1 MPKPIFTGNALLD
14 KLASGPYVNN
24 PNYNPKTKAGRSQ
37 PSVLVNTAAGE
48 VHGGAVSK
56 TSEATRKIAYTF
68 NDTGADLEQIKRDE
82 ELGITYSPYNTEE
95 ELNHARSEKQSAA
108 AQFGNFVERAVYGEM
123 VLGTLEGLGDI
134 VDGVANI
141 ATQGDWGQSGWS
153 KYWQDVKQEN
163 EDKHKIYQYN
173 PGESFA
179 WNDFGWWMENAVST
193 ATTVSLMLP
202 AAGWA
207 KAIGLAGKVTNADKA
222 LNWATRGISKG
233 ILRAASKAP
242 LAKEFSALKNIDN
255 TANKMTNLLKANGEI
270 MGTAFLSRSGE
281 NMMEA
286 NQTYQETYESSKK
299 NLDSMND
306 IEFTKLV
313 QRNPEF
319 ANMSKDDIAKEI
331 AKKSMM
337 KTFYNDY
344 WMLAMDIP
352 QYKALGSLWKGTG
365 MRATSIGE
373 RIAAENVKRKLAGK
387 TEEELIKNTFKNR
400 LKYDL
405 VENIKNPLSTWG
417 ALELGEGFE
426 EGFQGIQ
433 QEKGKAVASKYF
445 DPNFTE
451 RSLNSYLN
459 DSSIWE
465 QAFWGAV
472 GGIVFKHAGK
482 AVKSGIHKAEAAY
495 KKKYMTADEY
505 EKWKKTDDEIAI
517 AELNGITSSAAQ
529 FAQEMSDINDGKN
542 PYEYKR
548 DVSTGM
554 PIIKNDQYQN
564 AELNEDE
571 KELLK
576 QDALRKFIDNMS
588 FTAIDRG
595 NFDLVK
601 DIIGSTEFDKYLK
614 DKGTNI
620 TENDNLLSQQI
631 VRRMNMIDTY
641 YSTAISNFNAL
652 NDKTNPYATRAAAQ
666 DVARKQLNSDELDE
680 MLNNIEYKLGQIT
693 PKDTDYSRYS
703 DKELYGKVNKIIN
716 QIVTNNAEIE
726 EQYKNKQISKSVR
739 DTKINQNNKY
749 INSLTKFVANNTEKG
764 MMEDV
769 KTKLKNITNNESL
782 AADFNKWYSDYLN
795 FVNEQFGENP
805 YDIPGKEVDN
815 TLSQKHQAL
824 ISKVFVDAEIPINQ
838 KDFTNIYNEYIDA
851 FDQYRQNK
859 LNSYI
864 EDIKKYLKDAENL
877 DEAIDKLY
885 AENTGNKSLDKKI
898 MALKFGY
905 ADAENQMYSLT
916 NAMRHGKI
924 QEFIKELKGEQNK
937 AQASSNDAAEKGDL
951 PSEKELTPDPETKK
965 EDAEQKQEEEP
976 REEMNL
982 STGEETQQTQVV
994 DDAEEGQPNPNVV
1007 NQLFNALQKQRA
1019 KKEQPTQIEEEQPQ
1033 LTQAEKEDNNLITE
1047 EEKVNVL
1054 SNSLSGNKQTQKINI
1069 DEDDVSNYKPE
1080 DTVSFEDIEKYNFDN
1095 AIGSI
1100 IDKTFFTDGNLLK
1113 SIIKDYEN
1121 GNKDSL
1127 IKYIDN
1133 LIKNIDI
1140 PEKYYDWAV
1149 SRIIYNIVSKIN
1161 SYKELLSDPQ
1171 RKARMGELAKAIIFK
1186 VDEKTA
1192 SKYSNTEILNGAALN
1207 EVIENFLANYSIW
1220 IDNNTQIDEN
1230 GNPKN
1235 IINLN
1240 DLFTYLLEDD
1250 SISTQEI
1257 EQVINNMF
1265 EYIAT
1270 QNGNK
1275 YIFTGLD
1282 VLNNKDNYE
1291 QYLNML
1297 RQEKQKIIA
1306 ERNQL
1311 HIGMLKNYSYDDINN
1326 PKQIDNIPDNY
1337 NDILIKVARGEA
1349 NVTCRFDEKS
1359 LHVIYEAHYTDEDG
1373 TKRTSPI
1380 AIMATINMSPDG
1392 NRYMP
1397 KRAING
1403 FTNVAYGNNGTPR
1416 LNNYNFFI
1424 NLINHDDANFKE
1436 LFDAIANYFYNQVLI
1451 SAKAN
1456 KKLINIRDANAELIK
1471 LRATVENSVR
1481 NNEIFKQVVNP
1492 ANPKY
1497 IYNLYGLNE
1506 EKDHIINFVE
1516 DVGSI
1521 LFFDLRS
1528 KGTMLNS
1535 GQFEN
1540 AHFDKK
1546 TMLESFKLWNESVY
1560 QNYKYTYE
1568 LQKKIEDANSSIDVN
1583 VNIPLYILP
1592 NTLKEGE
1599 PRINIG
1605 DNTHS
1610 PSTFVYIDSNHH
1622 MRNEKNEDLGVYY
1635 GDAGVYSMGFL
1646 VYNKDGTKYID
1657 FIQNRQQLN
1666 KEVNEKLKQYFIN
1679 TLVAEQFN
1687 KDKSANA
1694 TETFEN
1700 LGKKFADIFG
1710 GNQKE
1715 HDFKTLYHFG
1725 NVHGSFSTVNGL
1737 FRLYQE
1743 GTDKI
1748 LMTIYKYDVSREN
1761 QTKTDVSTAIKVV
1774 MPDTGEHFYINGND
1788 YKWYKTED
1796 KDISTDEDRNKKKIA
1811 YDKFVKLNKLINYIF
1826 DDVSFNKTTDGFTG
1840 TTKRN
1845 GSTIFNKSDGKFHT
1859 TFDNQTYNNYADF
1872 LIKNRAF
1879 DSNLN
1884 GHKGFVKGVP
1894 MAQRMSVNLSYKE
1907 KPNLTSNNAVSD
1919 ILFNDNIT
1927 RKTIPTKDVLKAAG
1941 VNDDVI
1947 KTLNK
1952 FVTKVVIP
1960 VDSKDEDTT
1969 RAFYKKNNKGGIYIT
1984 QQGAMEMNGQPIN
1997 AIRIILHENI
2007 HRALNNKKEYNQRQY
2022 NRIINDIDSLKQY
2035 TLTQL
2040 QSDIDNTDNQ
2050 NEKQKYQNIYNL
2062 LNKYNKNNST
2072 KEIEIEEFIAES
2084 LTQPVIIKYLNN
2096 TNYKESTNIDEI
2108 AQNKKSILQKLMDIL
2123 LNLFEINDNI
2133 NKSSI
2138 LAKEYEILGNKLAV
2152 QNDISSKKTKVN
2164 RTKKKMQDAQA
2175 NQANKEKT
2183 VKTNNS
2189 PVKGTFQLNDTL
2201 PAYREETKDDTI
2213 ETIDSNIE
2221 KTISNDTSVSP
2232 INTTVNLE
2240 QLNEAEKTIN
2250 KIEEYFE
2257 SRVKRSDNFAEDHTY
2272 YLDDNIPIDTS
2283 VTQSIHGKKEID
2295 PQWGVIASTLGNT
2308 VDDSCR
2314 LYFDNRQ
2321 ELIDDNHVIPNYN
2334 ESFIDIEGM
2343 PQMPNSKGQLIN
2355 DIRKIEKYL
2364 DNKFGAGHYKV
2375 ITREF
2380 PIAGRIKINGEFSTV
2395 AGTMDMV
2402 VITDDG
2408 NIHIYDFKT
2417 NRINNNTNEKQIM
2430 NPTKVEGYAKQLNI
2444 YKQLIVHNFPELK
2457 DKVKIEGL
2465 IVFNTE
2471 YPAPSNTI
2479 KYSKNVNNEIL
2490 VNGDKLLNSGAY
2502 KAPYFTENFEED
2514 NFISI
2519 QDITG
2524 IEEEIADLPVKDKIE
2539 EKINDNDAET
2549 EASDNSIVT
2558 TESLDEEDLFND
2570 NVPFA
2575 DTELLQDTIDTD
2587 VFNNQTDVEIYVN
2600 AINQDNTNDSYGI
2613 QFANNMDAL
2622 ILSYPAPFR
2631 DSLQRSLANNELQYV
2646 CS

>member
-14 KLASGPYVNN
+14 KLASGPYVSN
-24 PNYNPKTKAGRSQ
+24 PNYNPKTKAGKSQ

-68 NDTGADLEQIKRDE
+68 NDTGVDLEQIKRDE
-82 ELGITYSPYNTEE
+82 ELGITFSPYNTEE
-95 ELNHARSEKQSAA
+95 ELNQTRAEKQSAA
-108 AQFGNFVERAVYGEM
+108 AKFGNFIERSVYGEM

-141 ATQGDWGQSGWS
+141 ATQGKWGQSGWS

-163 EDKHKIYQYN
+163 EDKYKIYQYN

-207 KAIGLAGKVTNADKA
+207 KAIGLAGKVTKADKL
-222 LNWATRGISKG
+222 LNWATRGMSKG

-242 LAKEFSALKNIDN
+242 LAKEFSALRNIDN
-255 TANKMTNLLKANGEI
+255 TANKMNNFLKANGEI

-286 NQTYQETYESSKK
+286 NQTYQETYESSKR
-299 NLDSMND
+299 NLDNMNNV
-306 IEFTKLV
+306 EFNKLI

-400 LKYDL
+400 LKYGL
-405 VENIKNPLSTWG
+405 IENIKNPLSTWTT
-417 ALELGEGFE
+417 LELGEGFE

-465 QAFWGAV
+465 QAFWGAI

-482 AVKSGIHKAEAAY
+482 GIKSAAHKAETTY
-495 KKKYMTADEY
+495 KKKHMTADEY

-554 PIIKNDQYQN
+554 PIIKSGQYQN

-576 QDALRKFIDNMS
+576 QDALKKFIDNMS

-595 NFDLVK
+595 NFDLIK

-614 DKGTNI
+614 DKGADI
-620 TENDNLLSQQI
+620 TQNDNLLSQQI
-631 VRRMNMIDTY
+631 VGRMNMIDTY

-652 NDKTNPYATRAAAQ
+652 NNKTNPYAVRAAAQ

-693 PKDTDYSRYS
+693 PKGANYSRYN
-703 DKELYGKVNKIIN
+703 DKELYGKINNIINKI
-716 QIVTNNAEIE
+716 VANNENIE
-726 EQYKNKQISKSVR
+726 EQYTNKQISKSVR

-764 MMEDV
+764 MMEDI
-769 KTKLKNITNNESL
+769 KNKLKNITNDESL
-782 AADFNKWYSDYLN
+782 ATDFNKWYTDYIN
-795 FVNEQFGENP
+795 FVNDNFSQYA
-805 YDIPGKEVDN
+805 YDVPGIEIDK

-824 ISKVFVDAEIPINQ
+824 ISKVFIDAEIPINQ

-851 FDQYRQNK
+851 FDQYRINK

-864 EDIKKYLKDAENL
+864 EDIKKYLKDAKNL
-877 DEAIDKLY
+877 DDAVERLY
-885 AENTGNKSLDKKI
+885 AENTGDKNLDKKI

-905 ADAENQMYSLT
+905 VNVENQTYSIT
-916 NAMRHGKI
+916 NALRHGKI
-924 QEFIKELKGEQNK
+924 QNFIETLKGEQNK
-937 AQASSNDAAEKGDL
+937 AQASSNDAIEKGDL
-951 PSEKELTPDPETKK
+951 PSEKEVTPKPETNK
-965 EDAEQKQEEEP
+965 EDTEQNQEKESKETNP
-976 REEMNL
+976 
-982 STGEETQQTQVV
+982 STGEETQPKQVV
-994 DDAEEGQPNPNVV
+994 DNAEEEQVNPNAV
-1007 NQLFNALQKQRA
+1007 NILLNALQANQTQEETFKQV
-1019 KKEQPTQIEEEQPQ
+1019 
-1033 LTQAEKEDNNLITE
+1033 EKETPQSIQTE
-1047 EEKVNVL
+1047 EENNTLISEKEKVNLL
-1054 SNSLSGNKQTQKINI
+1054 SDILAGPKSTQKINI
-1069 DEDDVSNYKPE
+1069 DAEIDSNNVPIN
-1080 DTVSFEDIEKYNFDN
+1080 TVSLEEIKGVEFDK
-1095 AIGSI
+1095 AIDTI
-1100 IDKTFFTDGNLLK
+1100 IINTFFTDGNLLK
-1113 SIIKDYEN
+1113 RIIDEYKN
-1121 GNKDSL
+1121 NNRDSL
-1127 IKYIDN
+1127 INYIDN
-1133 LIKNIDI
+1133 LIKQINI
-1140 PEKYYDWAV
+1140 PEKDYDWAV
-1149 SRIIYNIVSKIN
+1149 ERIFNNIVAKIN
-1161 SYKELLSDPQ
+1161 SFEVLLSDPQ
-1171 RKARMGELAKAIIFK
+1171 RKARMGELAKAVIFK

-1192 SKYSNTEILNGAALN
+1192 NKYSISELLNNKALN
-1207 EVIENFLANYSIW
+1207 EVIENFFEKYNKLIENNSI
-1220 IDNNTQIDEN
+1220 IDKD
-1230 GNPKN
+1230 GNIKN
-1235 IINLN
+1235 VINLN

-1257 EQVINNMF
+1257 EQVINNIF

-1270 QNGNK
+1270 KNGER
-1275 YIFTGLD
+1275 YVFTGLD
-1282 VLNNKDNYE
+1282 ILNNKDNYQ

-1297 RQEKQKIIA
+1297 RQERQKIIA
-1306 ERNQL
+1306 ERNKL
-1311 HIGMLKNYSYDDINN
+1311 HIGMLKNYSYDGFNN
-1326 PKQIDNIPDNY
+1326 PEQINNIPDNY
-1337 NDILIKVARGEA
+1337 NDILVKIARGEA

-1359 LHVIYEAHYTDEDG
+1359 LHIIYEAHYTNKDG
-1373 TKRTSPI
+1373 IKRKSPI
-1380 AIMATINMSPDG
+1380 AIMATIDISPDG

-1397 KRAING
+1397 KRELNG
-1403 FTNVAYGNNGTPR
+1403 FNNVVYGNNGYPR
-1416 LNNYNFFI
+1416 LNNYDFFV
-1424 NLINHDDANFKE
+1424 NLINHNDANFKE
-1436 LFDAIANYFYNQVLI
+1436 LFDAIADYFYNQVLI
-1451 SAKAN
+1451 SAKVN
-1456 KKLINIRDANAELIK
+1456 KKLIDIKEANKELLK
-1471 LRATVENSVR
+1471 LRTTVENVVR
-1481 NNEIFKQVVNP
+1481 NNEIFKQITNPVNP
-1492 ANPKY
+1492 KH
-1497 IYNLYGLNE
+1497 LYTLYDLNG
-1506 EKDHIINFVE
+1506 EKNHIINFVE

-1521 LFFDLRS
+1521 LFFELRS
-1528 KGTMLNS
+1528 KGAILTS

-1568 LQKKIEDANSSIDVN
+1568 LQKKLKDANSSIDIS

-1592 NTLKEGE
+1592 NVLKKGE
-1599 PRINIG
+1599 SRINIG
-1605 DNTHS
+1605 DNTHD

-1622 MRNEKNEDLGVYY
+1622 IRNEKGEDLYSYSGNE
-1635 GDAGVYSMGFL
+1635 GIYSMGFL

-1666 KEVNEKLKQYFIN
+1666 KDTNQKLKKYFID
-1679 TLVAEQFN
+1679 TLVAEQFK
-1687 KDKSANA
+1687 KDTSADA

-1700 LGKKFADIFG
+1700 LGKKLSDIFG

-1725 NVHGSFSTVNGL
+1725 NVHGSFSTNNGI

-1743 GTDKI
+1743 HTDKI
-1748 LMTIYKYDVSREN
+1748 LMTVFKYNNTKEN
-1761 QTKTDVSTAIKVV
+1761 QKNTEPSTAISF
-1774 MPDTGEHFYINGND
+1774 MDMDTNKLININGND
-1788 YKWYKTED
+1788 YYYYKLSKEEAK
-1796 KDISTDEDRNKKKIA
+1796 KDNNTYNNYNKAIKKFI
-1811 YDKFVKLNKLINYIF
+1811 KLNNLIDYIF
-1826 DDVSFNKTTDGFTG
+1826 NDVSFNKTIDGFTG
-1840 TTKRN
+1840 ITRR
-1845 GSTIFNKSDGKFHT
+1845 GSYTLFNKENGKFNT
-1859 TFDNQTYNNYADF
+1859 LFDGQTYDSYADF

-1884 GHKGFVKGVP
+1884 GHKGFVKSVP
-1894 MAQRMSVNLSYKE
+1894 MAQRMSVNLTYKE
-1907 KPNLTSNNAVSD
+1907 KMNITSNNAVSD

-1927 RKTIPTKDVLKAAG
+1927 RKTIPTKNVLKAAG
-1941 VNDDVI
+1941 VNDEII
-1947 KTLNK
+1947 KILNP
-1952 FVTKVVIP
+1952 FITKVVQP
-1960 VDSKDEDTT
+1960 VDSKEGDTIK
-1969 RAFYKKNNKGGIYIT
+1969 AFYKKNNTGGVYIT
-1984 QQGAMEMNGQPIN
+1984 QQGAMEMNGQSTN

-2007 HRALNNKKEYNQRQY
+2007 HRALNTKEKYSPKQY
-2022 NRIINDIDSLKQY
+2022 NRIVGDIDSLKQF
-2035 TLTQL
+2035 TLEQL
-2040 QSDIDNTDNQ
+2040 QSDINNTDNQ
-2050 NEKQKYQNIYNL
+2050 SEKQKYQKIYNL
-2062 LNKYNKNNST
+2062 LNKYNKDNST
-2072 KEIEIEEFIAES
+2072 KEIEIEEFITES
-2084 LTQPVIIKYLNN
+2084 LTQPLIIKYLNN
-2096 TNYKESTNIDEI
+2096 TNYFEITNIDEI
-2108 AQNKKSILQKLMDIL
+2108 AQSKKSILQKLMDIL
-2123 LNLFEINDNI
+2123 LNLFGINDNI

-2138 LAKEYEILGNKLAV
+2138 LAKEYEILGKYLTTK
-2152 QNDISSKKTKVN
+2152 NDISSKKNNTN
-2164 RTKKKMQDAQA
+2164 RTK
-2175 NQANKEKT
+2175 NKIKNTQRKQNNVEEENKAVPEET
-2183 VKTNNS
+2183 NKINNS
-2189 PVKGTFQLNDTL
+2189 PVKGTSQIN
-2201 PAYREETKDDTI
+2201 
-2213 ETIDSNIE
+2213 
-2221 KTISNDTSVSP
+2221 TSV
-2232 INTTVNLE
+2232 NLKK
-2240 QLNEAEKTIN
+2240 LNEAEKAIN
-2250 KIEEYFE
+2250 DVEEYFK
-2257 SRVKRSDNFAEDHTY
+2257 SRVKRSDNFAENHTY
-2272 YLDDNIPIDTS
+2272 YLDNDIPIDIS
-2283 VTQSIHGKKEID
+2283 VTQSIHGKQEID
-2295 PQWGVIASTLGNT
+2295 PQWGVVALTLGNI

-2314 LYFDNRQ
+2314 LYFDNKQ
-2321 ELIDDNHVIPNYN
+2321 ELINDSHVIPNYD
-2334 ESFIDIEGM
+2334 ESFIDIDGIPKM
-2343 PQMPNSKGQLIN
+2343 DNRKGRLID

-2380 PIAGRIKINGEFSTV
+2380 PIAGRIKINEEWKTV
-2395 AGTMDMV
+2395 AGTMDMIV
-2402 VITDDG
+2402 LTDDG

-2417 NRINNNTNEKQIM
+2417 NRINGIIDKNQMM
-2430 NPTKVEGYAKQLNI
+2430 NSKKVKSYTKQLNI
-2444 YKQLIVHNFPELK
+2444 YKQLIVHNFPKLK

-2471 YPAPSNTI
+2471 YPAPSDTI
-2479 KYSKNVNNEIL
+2479 KYSKNANNEIL
-2490 VNGDKLLNSGAY
+2490 VNNDKLLNISDY
-2502 KAPYFTENFEED
+2502 KAPFISENFKED
-2514 NFISI
+2514 NFIPI
-2519 QDITG
+2519 QDIND
-2524 IEEEIADLPVKDKIE
+2524 IEEEIDALPVKAYKNKIE
-2539 EKINDNDAET
+2539 EKTSDTEVKKEEQNDDIITMEYLENEELMNDDILLA
-2549 EASDNSIVT
+2549 A
-2558 TESLDEEDLFND
+2558 
-2570 NVPFA
+2570 
-2575 DTELLQDTIDTD
+2575 TELLQDVTETD
-2587 VFNNQTDVEIYVN
+2587 LFSGQTDVEIYVD
-2600 AINQDNTNDSYGI
+2600 AINQDNTNDSYGV
-2613 QFANNMDAL
+2613 QFANNMEAL

-2631 DSLQRSLANNELQYV
+2631 DSLRHSLANNELQYV

>member
-1 MPKPIFTGNALLD
+1 MPNPIYTGNALLD
-14 KLASGPYVNN
+14 KLSSGPYVNN

-68 NDTGADLEQIKRDE
+68 NDTDTDLEQIKRDE
-82 ELGITYSPYNTEE
+82 ELGITFSPYNTEE

-108 AQFGNFVERAVYGEM
+108 AQFGNFLERATYGEM

-134 VDGVANI
+134 VDGIANL
-141 ATQGDWGQSGWS
+141 ATQGEWGQSAWS

-202 AAGWA
+202 AAGWV
-207 KAIGLAGKVTNADKA
+207 KAIGFAGKLARADKV

-242 LAKEFSALKNIDN
+242 LAKEFSALRNIDN
-255 TANKMTNLLKANGEI
+255 TANKMTNFLKANGEI

-286 NQTYQETYESSKK
+286 NQTYQETYDSSKR
-299 NLDSMND
+299 NLNNMND
-306 IEFTKLV
+306 VEFNKLI

-373 RIAAENVKRKLAGK
+373 RITAENVKRKLAGA
-387 TEEELIKNTFKNR
+387 TEKELIKNTFKNR
-400 LKYDL
+400 LKYGL

-433 QEKGKAVASKYF
+433 QERGKAVASKYF

-465 QAFWGAV
+465 QAFWGAI
-472 GGIVFKHAGK
+472 GGIVFKHAGD
-482 AVKSGIHKAEAAY
+482 AIKSGAHKAEAAY
-495 KKKYMTADEY
+495 KKKHMSADEY
-505 EKWKKTDDEIAI
+505 DKWKKTDDEIAI

-554 PIIKNDQYQN
+554 PIIKNGQYQN

-576 QDALRKFIDNMS
+576 QDALKKFIDNMS

-614 DKGTNI
+614 DKGADI
-620 TENDNLLSQQI
+620 TKNDNLLSQQI
-631 VRRMNMIDTY
+631 VRRMDMIDTY

-652 NDKTNPYATRAAAQ
+652 DSKTNPYATRAAAQ

-693 PKDTDYSRYS
+693 PKDADYSRYS
-703 DKELYGKVNKIIN
+703 NKELYGKVNKIIN
-716 QIVTNNAEIE
+716 QIIANNEAIE
-726 EQYKNKQISKSVR
+726 EQYNNKQISKSVR

-749 INSLTKFVANNTEKG
+749 INNLTKFAANNTEKG
-764 MMEDV
+764 MMEDI
-769 KTKLKNITNNESL
+769 KTKLKNITNDKNL
-782 AADFNKWYSDYLN
+782 ATDFNKWYADYLN

-805 YDIPGKEVDN
+805 YDVPGNEVNN

-838 KDFTNIYNEYIDA
+838 KDFTDIYNEYIDA
-851 FDQYRQNK
+851 FDKYRINK

-864 EDIKKYLKDAENL
+864 EDIKKYLKDSENL
-877 DEAIDKLY
+877 DEAIDRLY

-905 ADAENQMYSLT
+905 ANAENQMYSIT

-924 QEFIKELKGEQNK
+924 QEYIKELKGEQNK
-937 AQASSNDAAEKGDL
+937 SQASSNDAAEKGDL
-951 PSEKELTPDPETKK
+951 LSEKELTPAPENI
-965 EDAEQKQEEEP
+965 KQEQEEKAK
-976 REEMNL
+976 EETNL
-982 STGEETQQTQVV
+982 STGKETQQDQVV
-994 DDAEEGQPNPNVV
+994 DNAEEKQPNPNDV
-1007 NQLFNALQKQRA
+1007 NTLLNALQGQQAEEEKPQQTQEETNQQ
-1019 KKEQPTQIEEEQPQ
+1019 KQIEE
-1033 LTQAEKEDNNLITE
+1033 D
-1047 EEKVNVL
+1047 NVL
-1054 SNSLSGNKQTQKINI
+1054 INEQKKVDLLSGVLNGPRQTQKVNI
-1069 DEDDVSNYKPE
+1069 DEEVNPNDAPINTISLEEIKK
-1080 DTVSFEDIEKYNFDN
+1080 SNFDN
-1095 AIGSI
+1095 AIGTI

-1113 SIIKDYEN
+1113 NIIDEYKN
-1121 GNKDSL
+1121 GNRDSL

-1133 LIKNIDI
+1133 IIKQINIS
-1140 PEKYYDWAV
+1140 EKDYNWAV
-1149 SRIIYNIVSKIN
+1149 ARIFDNIIAKIN
-1161 SYKELLSDPQ
+1161 SYQILLEDPT

-1192 SKYSNTEILNGAALN
+1192 DKYSNTELLSGKALN
-1207 EVIENFLANYSIW
+1207 EVIENFLADYSIW
-1220 IDNNTQIDEN
+1220 IDNTMQVDEN
-1230 GNPKN
+1230 GNTKSV
-1235 IINLN
+1235 INLN

-1250 SISTQEI
+1250 TIDVREI
-1257 EQVINNMF
+1257 EEIMNNMF

-1270 QNGNK
+1270 KNGDR
-1275 YIFTGLD
+1275 YVFTGLD
-1282 VLNNKDNYE
+1282 ILNNKDNYD
-1291 QYLNML
+1291 QYINML
-1297 RQEKQKIIA
+1297 RQERQKIVG

-1311 HIGMLKNYSYDDINN
+1311 HIGMLKNYSYDEKNN
-1326 PKQIDNIPDNY
+1326 PEAIGNIPDNY
-1337 NDILIKVARGEA
+1337 NDILVKVARGEA
-1349 NVTCRFDEKS
+1349 TTTCRFDEKGT
-1359 LHVIYEAHYTDEDG
+1359 HIIYEAHYTDENG
-1373 TKRTSPI
+1373 EKKTSPI
-1380 AIMATINMSPDG
+1380 AIMTTVNISSDG

-1397 KRAING
+1397 KKEING
-1403 FTNVAYGNNGTPR
+1403 FTNVVYGNNGNHR
-1416 LNNYNFFI
+1416 LNNYNFFV
-1424 NLINHDDANFKE
+1424 NLINHDDANYKE
-1436 LFDAIANYFYNQVLI
+1436 LFDAIANYFYNQI
-1451 SAKAN
+1451 FIGAKVN
-1456 KKLINIRDANAELIK
+1456 KKLISLVDANKELIK
-1471 LRATVENSVR
+1471 LKETVENIVK
-1481 NNEIFKQVVNP
+1481 NNEIFKQVTNP
-1492 ANPKY
+1492 TNPKY
-1497 IYNLYGLNE
+1497 IYNLYGLNGN
-1506 EKDHIINFVE
+1506 KNHIINFIE

-1528 KGTMLNS
+1528 KGTILNS

-1568 LQKKIEDANSSIDVN
+1568 LQKKIQDKNSSIGIDI
-1583 VNIPLYILP
+1583 NIPLYVLP
-1592 NTLKEGE
+1592 NTLTKDEK
-1599 PRINIG
+1599 RINIG
-1605 DNTHS
+1605 DDTHD
-1610 PSTFVYIDSNHH
+1610 PSTFIYIDTDYHIK
-1622 MRNEKNEDLGVYY
+1622 NEKGEDLGKYS

-1657 FIQNRQQLN
+1657 FIQDGQQLN
-1666 KEVNEKLKQYFIN
+1666 QETNHQLKKYFMNILIN
-1679 TLVAEQFN
+1679 EQFN
-1687 KDKSANA
+1687 KDISKKAS
-1694 TETFEN
+1694 ETFEAIGRK
-1700 LGKKFADIFG
+1700 LADIFG

-1715 HDFKTLYHFG
+1715 HNFKTLYRFG
-1725 NVHGSFSTVNGL
+1725 NVHGSYSTNNGL
-1737 FRLYQE
+1737 FRLYKAN
-1743 GTDKI
+1743 TDKI
-1748 LMTIYKYDVSREN
+1748 LFTLYSRNVTQEN
-1761 QTKTDVSTAIKVV
+1761 QNRPTASNAIRFI
-1774 MPDTGEHFYINGND
+1774 DIDAGQEITINGAD
-1788 YKWYKTED
+1788 YTYYIMTEKQIKENSNNYNLHNQAVEKFRKLKT
-1796 KDISTDEDRNKKKIA
+1796 
-1811 YDKFVKLNKLINYIF
+1811 FINYVF
-1826 DDVSFNKTTDGFTG
+1826 SDVSFNKTTDGFTG
-1840 TTKRN
+1840 TTRRGK
-1845 GSTIFNKSDGKFHT
+1845 STLFNKENGKFNT
-1859 TFDNQTYNNYADF
+1859 TFDGKTYDSFADF
-1872 LIKNRAF
+1872 LIQNRAF
-1879 DSNLN
+1879 TSNLN
-1884 GHKGFVKGVP
+1884 GHKGFVKGIP
-1894 MAQRMSVNLSYKE
+1894 MAQRMSVNLAYKE
-1907 KPNLTSNNAVSD
+1907 KMNITSNNAVSD

-1941 VNDDVI
+1941 VDEAII
-1947 KTLNK
+1947 KIIEP
-1952 FVTKVVIP
+1952 FITKVVKP
-1960 VDSKDEDTT
+1960 VDSKNGDTI
-1969 RAFYKKNNKGGIYIT
+1969 RAFYKKNTVGGVHIT
-1984 QQGAMEMNGQPIN
+1984 QYGAMEMNGNPTN

-2007 HRALNNKKEYNQRQY
+2007 HRALNTKALYNKTQY
-2022 NRIINDIDSLKQY
+2022 NRIVKDIDSLKQY
-2035 TLTQL
+2035 TLKQL
-2040 QSDIDNTDNQ
+2040 QLDINNTDNQ
-2050 NEKQKYQNIYNL
+2050 KEKDNYQKIYNI
-2062 LNKYNKNNST
+2062 LNKYNDKNSS

-2084 LTQPVIIKYLNN
+2084 LTQPIIIKYLNN
-2096 TNYKESTNIDEI
+2096 TNYKEDTNIDEI
-2108 AQNKKSILQKLMDIL
+2108 AQSNKSILQKLMDIIL
-2123 LNLFEINDNI
+2123 KLFGINDNI

-2138 LAKEYEILGNKLAV
+2138 LAKEYEILGNKLAIKK
-2152 QNDISSKKTKVN
+2152 NISSKENNTN
-2164 RTKKKMQDAQA
+2164 RTK
-2175 NQANKEKT
+2175 NKIQNTQRKQNNIKEENKAVPEET
-2183 VKTNNS
+2183 NKINNS
-2189 PVKGTFQLNDTL
+2189 PVEGTPN
-2201 PAYREETKDDTI
+2201 P
-2213 ETIDSNIE
+2213 N
-2221 KTISNDTSVSP
+2221 TS
-2232 INTTVNLE
+2232 VNLE
-2240 QLNEAEKTIN
+2240 KLNEAEDAVN
-2250 KIEEYFE
+2250 KIEEYFG
-2257 SRVKRSDNFAEDHTY
+2257 SRVKRSDNFAEDHVY

-2295 PQWGVIASTLGNT
+2295 SQWGIPSSSLGNA

-2314 LYFDNRQ
+2314 LYFDNKQ
-2321 ELIDDNHVIPNYN
+2321 ELFDDNHKIPNYG
-2334 ESFIDIEGM
+2334 ESFIDVEGM
-2343 PQMPNSKGQLIN
+2343 PQQYNSKGQLIN

-2380 PIAGRIKINGEFSTV
+2380 PIAGRIKINGEFQTV
-2395 AGTMDMV
+2395 AGTMDMIV
-2402 VITDDG
+2402 VTDDG

-2417 NRINNNTNEKQIM
+2417 NRTNNNTNDKNIM
-2430 NPTKVEGYAKQLNI
+2430 SPTKVEGYTKQLNI
-2444 YKQLIVHNFPELK
+2444 YKQLIVHSFPDLK

-2471 YPAPSNTI
+2471 YPAPSDTI
-2479 KYSKNVNNEIL
+2479 KYSKNA
-2490 VNGDKLLNSGAY
+2490 NGEVMLNDDLLLNNSDY
-2502 KAPYFTENFEED
+2502 KAPYIKNFEET
-2514 NFISI
+2514 NFIPI
-2519 QDITG
+2519 QDIDG
-2524 IEEEIADLPVKDKIE
+2524 IEEEIANLP
-2539 EKINDNDAET
+2539 EKNNNTTIKET
-2549 EASDNSIVT
+2549 TD
-2558 TESLDEEDLFND
+2558 DND
-2570 NVPFA
+2570 NVTNEYLNAAEEENDIDADIFA
-2575 DTELLQDTIDTD
+2575 DTELLQDSTNTD
-2587 VFNNQTDVEIYVN
+2587 IFSNQTDVEIYIDAVN
-2600 AINQDNTNDSYGI
+2600 KDNTNDSYGV
-2613 QFANNMDAL
+2613 QFANNMNAL
-2622 ILSYPAPFR
+2622 ILSYPTPFR
-2631 DSLQRSLANNELQYV
+2631 ASLQRSLANNELQYV

>member
-14 KLASGPYVNN
+14 KLSSGPYVNN

-68 NDTGADLEQIKRDE
+68 NDTDTDLEQIKRDE
-82 ELGITYSPYNTEE
+82 ELGITFSPYNTEE
-95 ELNHARSEKQSAA
+95 ELNHARTEKQSAA
-108 AQFGNFVERAVYGEM
+108 AQFGNFLERAVYGEM

-134 VDGVANI
+134 VDGVANL
-141 ATQGDWGQSGWS
+141 ATQGEWGQSGWS
-153 KYWQDVKQEN
+153 KYWQDIKQEN

-173 PGESFA
+173 PGETFA

-207 KAIGLAGKVTNADKA
+207 KAIGFAGKLAKADKA

-242 LAKEFSALKNIDN
+242 LSKEFSALRNIDN
-255 TANKMTNLLKANGEI
+255 TANKMTNFLRTNGEI

-286 NQTYQETYESSKK
+286 NQTYQETYESSKH
-299 NLDSMND
+299 NLDNMND
-306 IEFTKLV
+306 VEFNKLI

-400 LKYDL
+400 LKYGL

-433 QEKGKAVASKYF
+433 QERGKAVASKYF

-465 QAFWGAV
+465 QAFWGAI
-472 GGIVFKHAGK
+472 GGIVFKHAGE
-482 AVKSGIHKAEAAY
+482 AIKSGAHKAEAAY
-495 KKKYMTADEY
+495 KKKHMSADEY

-542 PYEYKR
+542 PYDYKR

-554 PIIKNDQYQN
+554 PIIKNGQYQN

-576 QDALRKFIDNMS
+576 QDALKKFIDNMS

-614 DKGTNI
+614 DKGADI
-620 TENDNLLSQQI
+620 TKNDNLLSQQI
-631 VRRMNMIDTY
+631 VRRMDMIDTY

-652 NDKTNPYATRAAAQ
+652 NSKTNPYATRAAAQ

-680 MLNNIEYKLGQIT
+680 TLNNIEYKLGQIT
-693 PKDTDYSRYS
+693 PKDADYSHYS
-703 DKELYGKVNKIIN
+703 DKELYGKINKIIN
-716 QIVTNNAEIE
+716 QINANNEAIE
-726 EQYKNKQISKSVR
+726 EQYNNKQISKSVR
-739 DTKINQNNKY
+739 DTKIKQNNKY

-764 MMEDV
+764 MMEDI
-769 KTKLKNITNNESL
+769 KTKLKNITNDESL
-782 AADFNKWYSDYLN
+782 DTNFNKWYTDYIN
-795 FVNEQFGENP
+795 FVNEQFKENP
-805 YDIPGKEVDN
+805 YDVPGAEVNN

-838 KDFTNIYNEYIDA
+838 KDFTDIYNEYIDA
-851 FDQYRQNK
+851 FDQYKINK

-864 EDIKKYLKDAENL
+864 EDIKKYLSDSENL
-877 DEAIDKLY
+877 DEAVDRLY

-905 ADAENQMYSLT
+905 ANPENQLYSIT

-924 QEFIKELKGEQNK
+924 QEFINELRGEQNK

-951 PSEKELTPDPETKK
+951 PSEKELTPAPEDT
-965 EDAEQKQEEEP
+965 KQEQGEKAKEET
-976 REEMNL
+976 NL
-982 STGEETQQTQVV
+982 STGKETQQTQVV
-994 DDAEEGQPNPNVV
+994 NNAEEEQLNPAIVER
-1007 NQLFNALQKQRA
+1007 LRNALQEQKAKEEASNQVKEKNPRQTQTE
-1019 KKEQPTQIEEEQPQ
+1019 KKEDTIINEQ
-1033 LTQAEKEDNNLITE
+1033 
-1047 EEKVNVL
+1047 EKVNLL
-1054 SNSLSGNKQTQKINI
+1054 SNLLNGPKQTQQINT
-1069 DEDDVSNYKPE
+1069 DEKADHDYHPENMVSLEQIKG
-1080 DTVSFEDIEKYNFDN
+1080 VNFDK
-1095 AIGSI
+1095 AIGTI
-1100 IDKTFFTDGNLLK
+1100 LAQTFFTDGSLLK
-1113 SIIKDYEN
+1113 NIINDYKN
-1121 GNKDSL
+1121 NNKDTL
-1127 IKYIDN
+1127 IKYIN
-1133 LIKNIDI
+1133 NIIAQINI
-1140 PEKYYDWAV
+1140 PEKDYKWAV
-1149 SRIIYNIVSKIN
+1149 TRIFDNIVNIIN
-1161 SYKELLSDPQ
+1161 SYRELSDDPSV
-1171 RKARMGELAKAIIFK
+1171 KERMGRLAEAIIFK
-1186 VDEKTA
+1186 VDKKTA
-1192 SKYSNTEILNGAALN
+1192 TKYSATELLDGKALN
-1207 EVIENFLANYSIW
+1207 EVIENFLTDYSIW
-1220 IDNNTQIDEN
+1220 IDNTMQVDEDGNT
-1230 GNPKN
+1230 KS

-1250 SISTQEI
+1250 TISAREI
-1257 EQVINNMF
+1257 EEVMNNMF
-1265 EYIAT
+1265 NYIAT
-1270 QNGNK
+1270 KNGDK
-1275 YIFTGLD
+1275 YVFTGLD
-1282 VLNNKDNYE
+1282 ILNNKDNYD

-1297 RQEKQKIIA
+1297 RQTRQKIIA

-1311 HIGMLKNYSYDDINN
+1311 HIGMLKNYSYDGFGD
-1326 PKQIDNIPDNY
+1326 PEGIDNIPDNY
-1337 NDILIKVARGEA
+1337 NDILLKVARGEA
-1349 NVTCRFDEKS
+1349 TTTCKLDEKG
-1359 LHVIYEAHYTDEDG
+1359 LHIIYEAHYTDENG
-1373 TKRTSPI
+1373 EKKTSPI
-1380 AIMATINMSPDG
+1380 AIMATVDMSPDG

-1397 KRAING
+1397 KKAING
-1403 FTNVAYGNNGTPR
+1403 FTNVVYGNNGNPH
-1416 LNNYNFFI
+1416 LNNYNFFY
-1424 NLINHDDANFKE
+1424 NLINRDDVNYKE

-1451 SAKAN
+1451 GAEVN
-1456 KKLINIRDANAELIK
+1456 KKLIDIKTANEKLNK
-1471 LRATVENSVR
+1471 LRTTVETAVR

-1492 ANPKY
+1492 TNPKY
-1497 IYNLYGLNE
+1497 IYNLYGLNG

-1521 LFFDLRS
+1521 LFFDLHS
-1528 KGTMLNS
+1528 KGTILNS

-1560 QNYKYTYE
+1560 DNYKYTYE
-1568 LQKKIEDANSSIDVN
+1568 LQKKLQDKNSSIGID

-1592 NTLKEGE
+1592 NTLKKDE

-1605 DNTHS
+1605 DNIHD
-1610 PSTFVYIDSNHH
+1610 PSTFVYIDTDYHIK
-1622 MRNEKNEDLGVYY
+1622 NEKGEDLGKYS

-1657 FIQNRQQLN
+1657 FIQDRQQLN
-1666 KEVNEKLKQYFIN
+1666 QEINHQLKKYFMNILIN
-1679 TLVAEQFN
+1679 EQFN
-1687 KDKSANA
+1687 KDTSKNA
-1694 TETFEN
+1694 TETFEAIGRK
-1700 LGKKFADIFG
+1700 LADIFG

-1715 HDFKTLYHFG
+1715 HNFKTLYRFG
-1725 NVHGSFSTVNGL
+1725 NVHGSYSTNNGL
-1737 FRLYQE
+1737 FRLYKAN
-1743 GTDKI
+1743 TDRI
-1748 LMTIYKYDVSREN
+1748 LFTLYSRNVTQEN
-1761 QTKTDVSTAIKVV
+1761 QNKPVPSNAIRFIDI
-1774 MPDTGEHFYINGND
+1774 DTNDEITVNGQD
-1788 YKWYKTED
+1788 YYYYTLSEEQIKQNSNNYNLHNQAVEKF
-1796 KDISTDEDRNKKKIA
+1796 KKLRT
-1811 YDKFVKLNKLINYIF
+1811 FVDYVF
-1826 DDVSFNKTTDGFTG
+1826 SDVSFNKTTDGFTG
-1840 TTKRN
+1840 NTRRGK
-1845 GSTIFNKSDGKFHT
+1845 STLFNKENGKFNT
-1859 TFDNQTYNNYADF
+1859 TFDGKTYDNFANF
-1872 LIKNRAF
+1872 LIQNRAF
-1879 DSNLN
+1879 TSNLN

-1894 MAQRMSVNLSYKE
+1894 MAQRMSVNLAYKE
-1907 KPNLTSNNAVSD
+1907 KMNITSNNAVSD

-1927 RKTIPTKDVLKAAG
+1927 RKTIPTKNVLKAAG
-1941 VNDDVI
+1941 VDEEII
-1947 KTLNK
+1947 KIIKPFITD
-1952 FVTKVVIP
+1952 KVQP
-1960 VDSKDEDTT
+1960 VNSKDGDTT
-1969 RAFYKKNNKGGIYIT
+1969 RAFYKKNNVGGIYIT
-1984 QQGAMEMNGQPIN
+1984 QYGAMEMNGNPTN

-2007 HRALNNKKEYNQRQY
+2007 HKALNTKKLYNKKQY
-2022 NRIINDIDSLKQY
+2022 DRIISDIDRLKQY
-2035 TLTQL
+2035 TLEEL
-2040 QSDIDNTDNQ
+2040 KKSINNTDNQ
-2050 NEKQKYQNIYNL
+2050 KEKENYQKIYDI
-2062 LNKYNKNNST
+2062 LNKYHDKNST

-2084 LTQPVIIKYLNN
+2084 LTQPLIIKYLNS
-2096 TNYKESTNIDEI
+2096 TNYKEDTNIDEI

-2123 LNLFEINDNI
+2123 LKLFGIDGNI

-2138 LAKEYEILGNKLAV
+2138 LAKEYEILGNKLAA
-2152 QNDISSKKTKVN
+2152 QNNISSKETKSN
-2164 RTKKKMQDAQA
+2164 RTKKKIQDTQR
-2175 NQANKEKT
+2175 KKHKKEDTTEKT
-2183 VKTNNS
+2183 NITNNS
-2189 PVKGTFQLNDTL
+2189 PVEGTNQSNNTIPVND
-2201 PAYREETKDDTI
+2201 
-2213 ETIDSNIE
+2213 E
-2221 KTISNDTSVSP
+2221 KTKSNVVETAKSNVEENTNNNTSASP
-2232 INTTVNLE
+2232 VNTTVDLE
-2240 QLNEAEKTIN
+2240 KLNEAEDTVN

-2257 SRVKRSDNFAEDHTY
+2257 TRVKRSDNFAEDHTY

-2295 PQWGVIASTLGNT
+2295 PQWGIPSSSLGNA

-2314 LYFDNRQ
+2314 LYFDNKQ
-2321 ELIDDNHVIPNYN
+2321 ELFDDNHKIPNYG
-2334 ESFIDIEGM
+2334 ESFIDVEGM
-2343 PQMPNSKGQLIN
+2343 PQQYNSKGQLIN

-2380 PIAGRIKINGEFSTV
+2380 PIAGRIKINGEFQTV
-2395 AGTMDMV
+2395 AGTMDMIV
-2402 VITDDG
+2402 VTDDG

-2417 NRINNNTNEKQIM
+2417 NRTNNNTNDKNIM
-2430 NPTKVEGYAKQLNI
+2430 SPTKVEGYTKQLNI
-2444 YKQLIVHNFPELK
+2444 YKQLIVHSFPDLK
-2457 DKVKIEGL
+2457 NKVKIEGL

-2471 YPAPSNTI
+2471 YPAPSDTI
-2479 KYSKNVNNEIL
+2479 KYSKNA
-2490 VNGDKLLNSGAY
+2490 NGEVMLNDDLLLNNSDY
-2502 KAPYFTENFEED
+2502 KAPYIKNFEET
-2514 NFISI
+2514 NFIPI
-2519 QDITG
+2519 QDIDG
-2524 IEEEIADLPVKDKIE
+2524 IEEEIANLP
-2539 EKINDNDAET
+2539 EKNNNTTIKET
-2549 EASDNSIVT
+2549 TD
-2558 TESLDEEDLFND
+2558 DND
-2570 NVPFA
+2570 NVTNEYLNAAEEENDIDVDIFA
-2575 DTELLQDTIDTD
+2575 DTELLQDSTNTD
-2587 VFNNQTDVEIYVN
+2587 IFSNQTDVEIYVD
-2600 AINQDNTNDSYGI
+2600 AINKDNTNDSYGV
-2613 QFANNMDAL
+2613 QFANNMNAL

-2631 DSLQRSLANNELQYV
+2631 ASLQRSLANNELQYV

>member
-1 MPKPIFTGNALLD
+1 MPNHIFTGNALLD
-14 KLASGPYVNN
+14 KLANGPYVNN
-24 PNYNPKTKAGRSQ
+24 PSYNPKTKAGRSQ

-82 ELGITYSPYNTEE
+82 ELGIAFSPYNTEE

-108 AQFGNFVERAVYGEM
+108 AQFGNFLERAVYGEM

-134 VDGVANI
+134 VDGVANL
-141 ATQGDWGQSGWS
+141 ATQGEWGQSGWS
-153 KYWQDVKQEN
+153 KYWQDIKQEN
-163 EDKHKIYQYN
+163 EDNHKIYQYN

-207 KAIGLAGKVTNADKA
+207 KAIGFAGKLAKADKA
-222 LNWATRGISKG
+222 LTWATRGISKG

-255 TANKMTNLLKANGEI
+255 TANKMTNFLKANGEI

-286 NQTYQETYESSKK
+286 NQTYQETYDSSKK
-299 NLDSMND
+299 NLESMND
-306 IEFTKLV
+306 VEFNKLI

-365 MRATSIGE
+365 MRATNIGE
-373 RIAAENVKRKLAGK
+373 RITAENVKRKLAGK

-400 LKYDL
+400 LKYGL

-417 ALELGEGFE
+417 TLELGEGFE

-433 QEKGKAVASKYF
+433 QEKGKEVASKYF

-451 RSLNSYLN
+451 RSLNSYLA

-465 QAFWGAV
+465 QAFWGAI
-472 GGIVFKHAGK
+472 GGVVFKHAGEGI
-482 AVKSGIHKAEAAY
+482 KSVAHKAEAAY
-495 KKKYMTADEY
+495 KKKHMTADEY

-554 PIIKNDQYQN
+554 PIIKNGQYQN

-576 QDALRKFIDNMS
+576 QDALKKFIDNMS

-614 DKGTNI
+614 DKGADI
-620 TENDNLLSQQI
+620 TKNDNLLSQQI

-652 NDKTNPYATRAAAQ
+652 DSKTNPYATRAAAQ

-693 PKDTDYSRYS
+693 PKGSDYSRYS
-703 DKELYGKVNKIIN
+703 DKELYGKVYKIIE
-716 QIVTNNAEIE
+716 QITANNNSIE
-726 EQYKNKQISKSVR
+726 EQYNNKQISKSVR
-739 DTKINQNNKY
+739 DIKINQNNKY

-764 MMEDV
+764 MMEDI

-782 AADFNKWYSDYLN
+782 ATDFNKWYADYLH
-795 FVNEQFGENP
+795 FINEQFGENP
-805 YDIPGKEVDN
+805 YDVPGKEVND

-838 KDFTNIYNEYIDA
+838 KDFTDIYNEYIDA

-864 EDIKKYLKDAENL
+864 EDIKKYLKNSDNL
-877 DEAIDKLY
+877 DDAIDKLY

-905 ADAENQMYSLT
+905 ANAENQMYSIT

-924 QEFIKELKGEQNK
+924 QEYIKELKGEQNK

-951 PSEKELTPDPETKK
+951 LSEKELTPEPETKK
-965 EDAEQKQEEEP
+965 EDTEQQQEEETNQ
-976 REEMNL
+976 ETNL
-982 STGEETQQTQVV
+982 STGKETQQDQVV
-994 DDAEEGQPNPNVV
+994 DNAEEKQPNPNDV
-1007 NQLFNALQKQRA
+1007 NTLLNALQRQQT
-1019 KKEQPTQIEEEQPQ
+1019 KKETNQQKQIEEDNVLINEQKKVDLLSGVLDGPRQ
-1033 LTQAEKEDNNLITE
+1033 TK
-1047 EEKVNVL
+1047 KVNVYKEV
-1054 SNSLSGNKQTQKINI
+1054 NPNDAPINTISLEEIKKS
-1069 DEDDVSNYKPE
+1069 
-1080 DTVSFEDIEKYNFDN
+1080 NFDN
-1095 AIGSI
+1095 AIGTI
-1100 IDKTFFTDGNLLK
+1100 IDETFFTDGNLLK
-1113 SIIKDYEN
+1113 NIINEYKN
-1121 GNKDSL
+1121 GNRDSL

-1133 LIKNIDI
+1133 IIKKINI
-1140 PEKYYDWAV
+1140 PEKDYNWAV
-1149 SRIIYNIVSKIN
+1149 ARIFDNIIAKIN
-1161 SYKELLSDPQ
+1161 SYQVLLEDPT

-1192 SKYSNTEILNGAALN
+1192 GKYSTTELLNGKALN

-1220 IDNNTQIDEN
+1220 IDNTMQIDKD
-1230 GNPKN
+1230 GNTKS
-1235 IINLN
+1235 IININ

-1250 SISTQEI
+1250 TINAREI
-1257 EQVINNMF
+1257 EEIMNNMF
-1265 EYIAT
+1265 EYVAT
-1270 QNGNK
+1270 QNGEK
-1275 YIFTGLD
+1275 YVFTGLD
-1282 VLNNKDNYE
+1282 ILNNKDNYD

-1297 RQEKQKIIA
+1297 RQTKQKIIA

-1311 HIGMLKNYSYDDINN
+1311 HIGMLKNYSYDNENN
-1326 PKQIDNIPDNY
+1326 PEAIDNIPDNY
-1337 NDILIKVARGEA
+1337 NDILVKVARGKA
-1349 NVTCRFDEKS
+1349 NVTCRFDDKKN
-1359 LHVIYEAHYTDEDG
+1359 HIIYEAHYKDEDG
-1373 TKRTSPI
+1373 IEKTSPI
-1380 AIMATINMSPDG
+1380 AIMATVDMSPDG

-1397 KRAING
+1397 KRTING
-1403 FTNVAYGNNGTPR
+1403 FTNVVYGNNNNPR
-1416 LNNYNFFI
+1416 LNNYNFFL
-1424 NLINHDDANFKE
+1424 NLINHNDTNYKE

-1451 SAKAN
+1451 GTKVNKNLIDIKDAN
-1456 KKLINIRDANAELIK
+1456 KELIE
-1471 LRATVENSVR
+1471 LRNAVENIVK
-1481 NNEIFKQVVNP
+1481 NNEIFKQVTNP
-1492 ANPKY
+1492 TNPKY
-1497 IYNLYGLNE
+1497 IYNLYGLNRN
-1506 EKDHIINFVE
+1506 KDHIINFVE

-1528 KGTMLNS
+1528 KGTILNS

-1568 LQKKIEDANSSIDVN
+1568 LQKKINDANSSIDID

-1592 NTLKEGE
+1592 NTLKKGE

-1605 DNTHS
+1605 DNTHD
-1610 PSTFVYIDSNHH
+1610 PSTFIYIDANHH
-1622 MRNEKNEDLGVYY
+1622 IRNEKDEDLGLYS

-1657 FIQNRQQLN
+1657 FIQDRQQLN
-1666 KEVNEKLKQYFIN
+1666 QEKNQQLKDYFIKL
-1679 TLVAEQFN
+1679 LVKEQFK
-1687 KDKSANA
+1687 KDVSKKA
-1694 TETFEN
+1694 TETFEA
-1700 LGKKFADIFG
+1700 LGRKLADIFG

-1715 HDFKTLYHFG
+1715 HNFKTLYRFG
-1725 NVHGSFSTVNGL
+1725 NVHGSFSTNNGL
-1737 FRLYQE
+1737 FRLYKE
-1743 GTDKI
+1743 GTDEV
-1748 LMTIYKYDVSREN
+1748 LMTLYSRDVTREN
-1761 QTKTDVSTAIKVV
+1761 QTKPTPSTAIRFV
-1774 MPDTGEHFYINGND
+1774 DINTGDVITINGAD
-1788 YKWYKTED
+1788 YNYYKLTEEQAKENSD
-1796 KDISTDEDRNKKKIA
+1796 TYNLHQKAI
-1811 YDKFVKLNKLINYIF
+1811 DKFRKLNSFINYVF

-1845 GSTIFNKSDGKFHT
+1845 GSTLFNKTDGKFHT
-1859 TFDNQTYNNYADF
+1859 TFDSQVYDSYGDF

-1879 DSNLN
+1879 TSNLN
-1884 GHKGFVKGVP
+1884 GHKGFIKGIP
-1894 MAQRMSVNLSYKE
+1894 MAQRMSVNLAYKE
-1907 KPNLTSNNAVSD
+1907 KMNITSNNAVSD

-1927 RKTIPTKDVLKAAG
+1927 KKTIPTKDVLKAAG
-1941 VNDDVI
+1941 VNETII
-1947 KTLNK
+1947 KIIEP
-1952 FVTKVVIP
+1952 FITKVVKP
-1960 VDSKDEDTT
+1960 VDSKNGDTT
-1969 RAFYKKNNKGGIYIT
+1969 RAFYKKNTVGGIHIT
-1984 QQGAMEMNGQPIN
+1984 QYGAMEMNGNPTN

-2007 HRALNNKKEYNQRQY
+2007 HKALNTKALYNKTQY
-2022 NRIINDIDSLKQY
+2022 DRIVKDIDSLKQY
-2035 TLTQL
+2035 TLKQL
-2040 QSDIDNTDNQ
+2040 QLDINNTDNQ
-2050 NEKQKYQNIYNL
+2050 KEKDNYQKIYNI
-2062 LNKYNKNNST
+2062 LNKYNDKNSS

-2084 LTQPVIIKYLNN
+2084 LTQPLVIKYLNN
-2096 TNYKESTNIDEI
+2096 TNYTENTNIDEI
-2108 AQNKKSILQKLMDIL
+2108 AQNKKSVLQKLMDIL
-2123 LNLFEINDNI
+2123 LKLFGIDGNI

-2138 LAKEYEILGNKLAV
+2138 LAKEYEILGNKLTIKD
-2152 QNDISSKKTKVN
+2152 NNSSKKNKAN
-2164 RTKKKMQDAQA
+2164 RNKKKIQDAQVK
-2175 NQANKEKT
+2175 QAAKTNKFPVELTLQFDDSWPVNKENT
-2183 VKTNNS
+2183 
-2189 PVKGTFQLNDTL
+2189 
-2201 PAYREETKDDTI
+2201 
-2213 ETIDSNIE
+2213 NIE
-2221 KTISNDTSVSP
+2221 KTTNNNPTTANTSV
-2232 INTTVNLE
+2232 NTSVNLE
-2240 QLNEAEKTIN
+2240 KLNEAEKAVDD
-2250 KIEEYFE
+2250 IEEYFK
-2257 SRVKRSDNFAEDHTY
+2257 SRVKRSDNFAKDHIY

-2295 PQWGVIASTLGNT
+2295 SQWGTVASSLGNA

-2314 LYFDNRQ
+2314 LYFDDKQ
-2321 ELIDDNHVIPNYN
+2321 ELFREDHQIPNYT
-2334 ESFIDIEGM
+2334 ESFIDIEGI
-2343 PQMPNSKGQLIN
+2343 PQQFNSKGQLIN

-2364 DNKFGAGHYKV
+2364 NDKFGAGHYKV

-2380 PIAGRIKINGEFSTV
+2380 PIAGRIKIDKEFKTV

-2417 NRINNNTNEKQIM
+2417 NRVNNNTNKKQIM
-2430 NPTKVEGYAKQLNI
+2430 SSEKVEGYTKQLNI
-2444 YKQLIVHNFPELK
+2444 YKQLIIHSFPDLK

-2471 YPAPSNTI
+2471 YPAPSDNI
-2479 KYSKNVNNEIL
+2479 KYNKDKNNNVTINGKKL
-2490 VNGDKLLNSGAY
+2490 VKHGDY
-2502 KAPYFTENFEED
+2502 KAPYFNENFEQD
-2514 NFISI
+2514 NFIPI
-2519 QDITG
+2519 QDIDG
-2524 IEEEIADLPVKDKIE
+2524 IEEEIADLPTKQNIE
-2539 EKINDNDAET
+2539 TKKKETTNDDVIN
-2549 EASDNSIVT
+2549 
-2558 TESLDEEDLFND
+2558 EDLDLLNIEID
-2570 NVPFA
+2570 NIDMLA
-2575 DTELLQDTIDTD
+2575 DTELLQDATNTD
-2587 VFNNQTDVEIYVN
+2587 VFTNQTDVEIYVD
-2600 AINQDNTNDSYGI
+2600 AINHDNTNDSYGV

-2622 ILSYPAPFR
+2622 ILSYPVPFR
-2631 DSLQRSLANNELQYV
+2631 ASLQRSLANNELQYV

>member
-1 MPKPIFTGNALLD
+1 MPNPIYTGNALLD
-14 KLASGPYVNN
+14 KLSSGPYVSNS
-24 PNYNPKTKAGRSQ
+24 NYNPKTKAGRSQ

-68 NDTGADLEQIKRDE
+68 NDASTDLEQIKRDE
-82 ELGITYSPYNTEE
+82 ELGITFSPYNTEE

-108 AQFGNFVERAVYGEM
+108 AQFGNFLERATYGEM

-134 VDGVANI
+134 VDGIANL
-141 ATQGDWGQSGWS
+141 ATQGEWGQSAWS

-179 WNDFGWWMENAVST
+179 WNDFGWIMENMVST
-193 ATTVSLMLP
+193 ATTISLMLP
-202 AAGWA
+202 AAGWV
-207 KAIGLAGKVTNADKA
+207 KAIGFAGKLARADKV

-242 LAKEFSALKNIDN
+242 LAKEFSALRNIDN
-255 TANKMTNLLKANGEI
+255 TANKMTNFLKANGEI

-286 NQTYQETYESSKK
+286 NQTYQETYDSSKK
-299 NLDSMND
+299 NLESMND
-306 IEFTKLV
+306 TEFNKLI

-373 RIAAENVKRKLAGK
+373 RITAENVKRKLAGA
-387 TEEELIKNTFKNR
+387 TEKELIKNTFKNR
-400 LKYDL
+400 LKYGL

-433 QEKGKAVASKYF
+433 QERGKAVASKYF

-451 RSLNSYLN
+451 RNLNSYLN

-465 QAFWGAV
+465 QAFWGAI
-472 GGIVFKHAGK
+472 GGIVFKHAGD
-482 AVKSGIHKAEAAY
+482 AIKSGAHKAEAAY
-495 KKKYMTADEY
+495 KKKHMSVDEY
-505 EKWKKTDDEIAI
+505 DKWKKTDDEIAI

-554 PIIKNDQYQN
+554 PIIKNGQYQN

-576 QDALRKFIDNMS
+576 QDALKKFIDNMS

-614 DKGTNI
+614 DKGADI
-620 TENDNLLSQQI
+620 TKNDNLLSQQI
-631 VRRMNMIDTY
+631 VRRMDMIDTY

-652 NDKTNPYATRAAAQ
+652 DSKTNPYATRAAAQ

-693 PKDTDYSRYS
+693 PKDADYSRYS
-703 DKELYGKVNKIIN
+703 NKELYGKVNKIIN
-716 QIVTNNAEIE
+716 QIIANNEAIE
-726 EQYKNKQISKSVR
+726 EQYNNKQISKSVR

-749 INSLTKFVANNTEKG
+749 INNLTKFAANNTEKG
-764 MMEDV
+764 MMEDI
-769 KTKLKNITNNESL
+769 KTKLKNITNDKNL
-782 AADFNKWYSDYLN
+782 ATDFNKWYADYLN

-805 YDIPGKEVDN
+805 YDVPGNEVNN

-838 KDFTNIYNEYIDA
+838 KDFTGIYNEYIDA
-851 FDQYRQNK
+851 FDKYRINK

-864 EDIKKYLKDAENL
+864 EDIKKYLKDSENL
-877 DEAIDKLY
+877 DEAIDRLY

-905 ADAENQMYSLT
+905 ASAENQTYSIT

-924 QEFIKELKGEQNK
+924 QEYINELKGEQNK

-951 PSEKELTPDPETKK
+951 LSEKELTPAPENI
-965 EDAEQKQEEEP
+965 KQEQEEKAK
-976 REEMNL
+976 EETNL
-982 STGEETQQTQVV
+982 STGKETQQTQVV
-994 DDAEEGQPNPNVV
+994 NNAEEKQPNPNDV
-1007 NQLFNALQKQRA
+1007 NALLNALQGQ
-1019 KKEQPTQIEEEQPQ
+1019 
-1033 LTQAEKEDNNLITE
+1033 QAEKEKLQQTQE
-1047 EEKVNVL
+1047 ETNQQKQIEEDNVL
-1054 SNSLSGNKQTQKINI
+1054 INEQKKVDLLSDVLNGPRQTQKVNI
-1069 DEDDVSNYKPE
+1069 DKEVNPNDAPINTISLEEIKK
-1080 DTVSFEDIEKYNFDN
+1080 SNFDN
-1095 AIGSI
+1095 AIGTI

-1113 SIIKDYEN
+1113 NIIDEYKN
-1121 GNKDSL
+1121 GNRDSL

-1133 LIKNIDI
+1133 IIKQINI
-1140 PEKYYDWAV
+1140 PEKDYNWAV
-1149 SRIIYNIVSKIN
+1149 ARIFDNIIAKIN
-1161 SYKELLSDPQ
+1161 SYQILLEDPT

-1192 SKYSNTEILNGAALN
+1192 GKYSATELLNGKALN
-1207 EVIENFLANYSIW
+1207 EVIENFLADYSIW
-1220 IDNNTQIDEN
+1220 IDNTMQIDKD
-1230 GNPKN
+1230 GNTKSV
-1235 IINLN
+1235 INLN

-1250 SISTQEI
+1250 TIDVREI
-1257 EQVINNMF
+1257 EEIMNNMF

-1270 QNGNK
+1270 KNGDR

-1282 VLNNKDNYE
+1282 ILNNKDNYD
-1291 QYLNML
+1291 QYINML
-1297 RQEKQKIIA
+1297 RQERQKIVG

-1311 HIGMLKNYSYDDINN
+1311 HIGMLKNYSYDEENN
-1326 PKQIDNIPDNY
+1326 SEDIDNIPDNY
-1337 NDILIKVARGEA
+1337 NDILVKVARGEA
-1349 NVTCRFDEKS
+1349 TTTCRFDEKGT
-1359 LHVIYEAHYTDEDG
+1359 HIIYEAHYTDENG
-1373 TKRTSPI
+1373 EKKTSPI
-1380 AIMATINMSPDG
+1380 AIMTTVNISSDG

-1397 KRAING
+1397 KKEING
-1403 FTNVAYGNNGTPR
+1403 FTNVVYGNNGNPR
-1416 LNNYNFFI
+1416 LNNYNFFV
-1424 NLINHDDANFKE
+1424 NLINHDDANYKE
-1436 LFDAIANYFYNQVLI
+1436 LFDAIANYFYNQIFIGAKVNKQLI
-1451 SAKAN
+1451 SLVDAN
-1456 KKLINIRDANAELIK
+1456 KELIK
-1471 LRATVENSVR
+1471 LKETVENIVK
-1481 NNEIFKQVVNP
+1481 NNEIFKQVTNHT
-1492 ANPKY
+1492 NPKY
-1497 IYNLYGLNE
+1497 IYNLYGLNGS
-1506 EKDHIINFVE
+1506 KDYIINFVE

-1528 KGTMLNS
+1528 KGTILNS

-1568 LQKKIEDANSSIDVN
+1568 LQKKLQDKNSSIGID

-1592 NTLKEGE
+1592 NILDKNE

-1605 DNTHS
+1605 DNTHN
-1610 PSTFVYIDSNHH
+1610 PSTFIYIDTNHH
-1622 MRNEKNEDLGVYY
+1622 IRNEKNEDLGVYS
-1635 GDAGVYSMGFL
+1635 GEAGVYSMGFL

-1657 FIQNRQQLN
+1657 FIQDRQQLN
-1666 KEVNEKLKQYFIN
+1666 QEKNQQLKDYFIKL
-1679 TLVAEQFN
+1679 LVEEQFK
-1687 KDKSANA
+1687 KDVSKKA
-1694 TETFEN
+1694 TETFEA
-1700 LGKKFADIFG
+1700 LGRKLADIFG

-1715 HDFKTLYHFG
+1715 HNFKTLYHFG
-1725 NVHGSFSTVNGL
+1725 NVHGSFSTNNGI

-1743 GTDKI
+1743 GTDKV
-1748 LMTIYKYDVSREN
+1748 LMTLYSRDVTREN
-1761 QTKTDVSTAIKVV
+1761 QTKPTPSTAIRFI
-1774 MPDTGEHFYINGND
+1774 DINTGDVITINGAD
-1788 YKWYKTED
+1788 YNYYKLTEEQAKENSD
-1796 KDISTDEDRNKKKIA
+1796 TYNLHQKAI
-1811 YDKFVKLNKLINYIF
+1811 DKFRKLNAFINYIF

-1840 TTKRN
+1840 TTKR
-1845 GSTIFNKSDGKFHT
+1845 GKSTLFNKKNGKFNT
-1859 TFDNQTYNNYADF
+1859 TFDGKTYDSFADF
-1872 LIKNRAF
+1872 LIQNRAF
-1879 DSNLN
+1879 TSNLN

-1894 MAQRMSVNLSYKE
+1894 MAQRMSVNLAYKE
-1907 KPNLTSNNAVSD
+1907 KMNITSNNAVSD

-1927 RKTIPTKDVLKAAG
+1927 RKTIPTKNVLKAAG
-1941 VNDDVI
+1941 VDEEII
-1947 KTLNK
+1947 KIIEPFITD
-1952 FVTKVVIP
+1952 KVQP
-1960 VDSKDEDTT
+1960 VNSKDGDTT
-1969 RAFYKKNNKGGIYIT
+1969 RAFYKKNNVGGIYIT
-1984 QQGAMEMNGQPIN
+1984 QYGAMEMNGNPTN

-2007 HRALNNKKEYNQRQY
+2007 HRALNTKAKYNQKQY
-2022 NRIINDIDSLKQY
+2022 NRIISDIDSLKQW
-2035 TLTQL
+2035 TLNQL
-2040 QSDIDNTDNQ
+2040 QSDINNTDNQ
-2050 NEKQKYQNIYNL
+2050 KEKDNYQKIYNI
-2062 LNKYNKNNST
+2062 LNKYNKDNSA
-2072 KEIEIEEFIAES
+2072 KEIEIEEFITES
-2084 LTQPVIIKYLNN
+2084 LTQPIIIKYLNN
-2096 TNYKESTNIDEI
+2096 TNYKEDTNINEI
-2108 AQNKKSILQKLMDIL
+2108 AQSKKSILQKLMDIL
-2123 LNLFEINDNI
+2123 LKLFGITGNI

-2138 LAKEYEILGNKLAV
+2138 LAKEYEILGNKLAIKK
-2152 QNDISSKKTKVN
+2152 NISSKENNTN
-2164 RTKKKMQDAQA
+2164 RTK
-2175 NQANKEKT
+2175 NKIQNTQRKQNNIKEENKAVPEET
-2183 VKTNNS
+2183 NKINNS
-2189 PVKGTFQLNDTL
+2189 PVEGTPKPN
-2201 PAYREETKDDTI
+2201 
-2213 ETIDSNIE
+2213 
-2221 KTISNDTSVSP
+2221 TS
-2232 INTTVNLE
+2232 VNLE
-2240 QLNEAEKTIN
+2240 KLNEAEKAVN
-2250 KIEEYFE
+2250 QIEEHFKK
-2257 SRVKRSDNFAEDHTY
+2257 RVKRSDNFAEDHIY
-2272 YLDDNIPIDTS
+2272 YLDDTIPIETS

-2295 PQWGVIASTLGNT
+2295 PQWGIPSSTLGNA
-2308 VDDSCR
+2308 VDEANR
-2314 LYFDNRQ
+2314 LYFDDKQ
-2321 ELIDDNHVIPNYN
+2321 QLYSDDYKVPNYHN
-2334 ESFIDIEGM
+2334 SFTGDEDM
-2343 PQMPNSKGQLIN
+2343 VQLPNSKGKLIQ

-2380 PIAGRIKINGEFSTV
+2380 PIAGRIKIDGEFKTV

-2402 VITDDG
+2402 VVTDDG

-2417 NRINNNTNEKQIM
+2417 NRINNVTDDKQIM
-2430 NPTKVEGYAKQLNI
+2430 NPKKIEGYTKQLNI
-2444 YKQLIVHNFPELK
+2444 YKQLIVKNFSELK

-2465 IVFNTE
+2465 IVFNTL
-2471 YPAPSNTI
+2471 YPAPSDTI
-2479 KYSKNVNNEIL
+2479 KYSKNANGEIL
-2490 VNGDKLLNSGAY
+2490 INGKELLDISEY
-2502 KAPYFTENFEED
+2502 SAPYLNDTFEED
-2514 NFISI
+2514 NFIPI
-2519 QDITG
+2519 QDING
-2524 IEEEIADLPVKDKIE
+2524 IEEEIADLPTKQ
-2539 EKINDNDAET
+2539 NAAET
-2549 EASDNSIVT
+2549 KENKKED
-2558 TESLDEEDLFND
+2558 TESKKNNID
-2570 NVPFA
+2570 NVTVDTNYFDMVEYNNDGNLDA
-2575 DTELLQDTIDTD
+2575 DTELLQDSTDTD
-2587 VFNNQTDVEIYVN
+2587 VFSSQTDVEIYVN
-2600 AINQDNTNDSYGI
+2600 AINQDNTNDSYGV
-2613 QFANNMDAL
+2613 QFANNMEAL